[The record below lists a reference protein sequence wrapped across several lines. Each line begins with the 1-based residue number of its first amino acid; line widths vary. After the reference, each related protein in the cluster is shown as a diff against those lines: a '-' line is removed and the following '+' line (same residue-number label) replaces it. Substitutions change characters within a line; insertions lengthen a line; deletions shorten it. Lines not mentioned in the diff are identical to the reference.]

1 MGNQRNLQ
9 SVATFVAVLLIGSGI
24 GASVGWVLATLTK
37 SDSLSAFVVP
47 GATVFPWMAV
57 AIVYGSFGL
66 GKKAEG

>member
-1 MGNQRNLQ
+1 MGNQKSLQ
-9 SVATFVAVLLIGSGI
+9 SVATFVAILLVGAGI
-24 GASVGWVLATLTK
+24 GAGVGWFVATITN

-57 AIVYGSFGL
+57 AIAYGSFGL

>member
-1 MGNQRNLQ
+1 MDNRTNLQ
-9 SVATFVAVLLIGSGI
+9 SVATFVAILLIGSGI
-24 GASVGWVLATLTK
+24 GAGVGWFLATITN

-57 AIVYGSFGL
+57 AIVYGSFGM

>member
-9 SVATFVAVLLIGSGI
+9 SVATFVAILLIGAGI
-24 GASVGWVLATLTK
+24 GAGIGWTLATLTN

>member
-1 MGNQRNLQ
+1 MGNQKSLQ
-9 SVATFVAVLLIGSGI
+9 SVATFVAILLVGAGI
-24 GASVGWVLATLTK
+24 GAGVGWFVATITN

>member
-1 MGNQRNLQ
+1 MGNQKSLQ
-9 SVATFVAVLLIGSGI
+9 SVGTFVAILLVGAGI
-24 GASVGWVLATLTK
+24 GAGVGWFVATITN